1 MSGEKTSNILVNAMI
16 ATFFAVLIAVQSWTC
31 MKILSHDNWIAGTQ
45 ANRYTI
51 QMAMEHSQ
59 EDAKKFALIQD
70 QLSDI
75 RLAIAKLPESLP
87 PAWFLKEYGEFKSR
101 VMLHMDGI
109 GNNKRID

>member
-51 QMAMEHSQ
+51 QMAMEHNQ
-59 EDAKKFALIQD
+59 EDSKKFSLIQD

-75 RLAIAKLPESLP
+75 RLAIAKLPDNLP

-101 VMLHMDGI
+101 VLLYIDG
-109 GNNKRID
+109 NSNKRID